1 MAWYNVTA
9 MARGYVTKKRN
20 LTADTLQQI
29 ALGGVAVLV
38 AASPPFLM
46 HQIAKHY
53 FKEKAKEAL
62 RRRARRL
69 QELKRK
75 KLLAFEELPN
85 GMVRIKLTQNGT
97 MLVRKYDLDRLM
109 LQRPGKWDGTWRLV
123 IYDIPHPHK
132 RARDAFR
139 MKIKQMGLYPLQK
152 SVWVSPFECREEL
165 EFLCEVF
172 NLNFD
177 RYFCYLTA
185 TDLPREREIKKFF
198 NLS

>member
-1 MAWYNVTA
+1 MACYSVTV
-9 MARGYVTKKRN
+9 MARGYMTKKKS
-20 LTADTLQQI
+20 LTADTLQQV

-38 AASPPFLM
+38 AASSPFLM
-46 HQIAKHY
+46 HQIAKYY
-53 FKEKAKEAL
+53 FKEKTKEAL

-97 MLVRKYDLDRLM
+97 MLVREYNLDRLM

-123 IYDIPHPHK
+123 IYDIPRPHK

-152 SVWVSPFECREEL
+152 SVWVSP
-165 EFLCEVF
+165 
-172 NLNFD
+172 
-177 RYFCYLTA
+177 
-185 TDLPREREIKKFF
+185 
-198 NLS
+198 